1 MAEMLTGMAF
11 LQTILPH
18 LQMKS
23 AALTLPSIL
32 DTILILP
39 IKTIRKDS
47 HQLML
52 TEQDLRQGLQ
62 TRSFGRKIYSFDLID
77 STNECA
83 KALANCSAAEGT
95 IVFAE
100 QQTAGKGRFGR
111 EWTADPN
118 ENLTFSIILRPELK
132 LDSTQLLPLYVA
144 VAVAEA
150 VEESSG
156 MTVECK
162 WPNDLLVGGRKIAGF
177 LLEASTRQNK
187 LDFVVLGVGINVNQ
201 TRFPESI
208 GEKATSLKTASG
220 ESHDR
225 ASLFRTVVKA
235 LEDHYARFSS
245 SGFESVVAQW
255 LSRSS
260 MLNRRISV
268 SMHGAPVSG
277 IVKGLSREGGLILL
291 TGGEERVLFAGDVS
305 ILEGYS

>member
-1 MAEMLTGMAF
+1 
-11 LQTILPH
+11 
-18 LQMKS
+18 
-23 AALTLPSIL
+23 
-32 DTILILP
+32 
-39 IKTIRKDS
+39 
-47 HQLML
+47 ML

-118 ENLTFSIILRPELK
+118 ENLTFSISLRPELK